1 MSFYGPSF
9 LVFLETF
16 SVASSFS
23 CEKSIL
29 RAEAFLGPYTGFDCV
44 VGMFCSSTFDGCSK
58 LGACS
63 RGVDVGG
70 LTSAE
75 ESGIDSVFAG
85 GVVIRSSCFDV
96 GVLRFVKG
104 HGVFSFSVSRVVTIC
119 FSGVLMIG
127 EEVCP
132 IGYATFSGR
141 LLGPAV
147 SNGVSFQALSK
158 KNTRFSFVLSGA

>member
-16 SVASSFS
+16 SVAASFS

-44 VGMFCSSTFDGCSK
+44 SGLFCSSTFDGCSK

-70 LTSAE
+70 VISAE
-75 ESGIDSVFAG
+75 EFGTDSVFAA
-85 GVVIRSSCFDV
+85 GVVIKSSYFDV

-104 HGVFSFSVSRVVTIC
+104 HGMFSFSLSRVVTIC
-119 FSGVLMIG
+119 FSGVMMIG
-127 EEVCP
+127 EEVCS
-132 IGYATFSGR
+132 IGYATVSGR

-147 SNGVSFQALSK
+147 SNGVSSQALSR